1 MARRVSLDSTSI
13 AVIVSPMLRLRN
25 LLTLISLLCLL
36 SCTRTDSAPAPAG
49 KLPVVATI
57 FPVYDFVRSIGGDR
71 VAVTLLL
78 PPGVEAH
85 HFEPKP
91 ADMARVAQA
100 KLFVFTNP
108 AMEPWA
114 TKLLSSVG
122 GTVTAVNASTGLQ
135 LLAADN
141 GHAGHHDDHA
151 QQGSDPHVWLDLH
164 RAQQMVTTI
173 EQALATADPGGAA
186 GYRTNAAAYRKK
198 LSELDGRYRAGLA
211 TCGSRTLVVGGH
223 AAFSYLAKRY
233 GLTTKSAM
241 GVAANAEPT
250 PQDLIALIK
259 ELKQLPQPTLFAEEM
274 IAPRLADTLA
284 REAGATVRRL
294 HATHTISKEDLAR
307 GVTFLELMEKNLTEL
322 RGGLAC
328 Q

>member
-1 MARRVSLDSTSI
+1 MQLLRSI
-13 AVIVSPMLRLRN
+13 
-25 LLTLISLLCLL
+25 LTLLSLLCLI
-36 SCTRTDSAPAPAG
+36 SCSRTDSAPAPAG

-114 TKLLSSVG
+114 AKLLSSVG
-122 GTVTAVNASTGLQ
+122 GTVTAVNASTGIQ
-135 LLAADN
+135 LLAAGAG
-141 GHAGHHDDHA
+141 GHAGHQDDHD
-151 QQGSDPHVWLDLH
+151 QQGSDPHVWLDLNL
-164 RAQQMVTTI
+164 AQQMVTTI
-173 EQALATADPGGAA
+173 EQALSTADPGGAA
-186 GYRTNAAAYRKK
+186 SYRTNAAAYRQQ
-198 LSELDGRYRAGLA
+198 LAALDGRYRTGLA
-211 TCGSRTLVVGGH
+211 TCGSRTLVMGGH
-223 AAFSYLAKRY
+223 AAFSYLAARY
-233 GLTTKSAM
+233 GLIAKSAM

-250 PQDLIALIK
+250 PQDLITLIK
-259 ELKQLPQPTLFAEEM
+259 ELKQLPQRTLFAEEM
-274 IAPRLADTLA
+274 VAPRLADTLA

-294 HATHTISKEDLAR
+294 HATHTVSKEDLAR
-307 GVTFLELMEKNLTEL
+307 GVTFLDLMEKNLTEL

>member
-1 MARRVSLDSTSI
+1 MHLFRFI
-13 AVIVSPMLRLRN
+13 
-25 LLTLISLLCLL
+25 LTMISLLCLI
-36 SCTRTDSAPAPAG
+36 SCNRTDSAPTPAG

-57 FPVYDFVRSIGGDR
+57 FPVYDFVRNIGGDR

-91 ADMARVAQA
+91 ADMSRVAQA

-114 TKLLSSVG
+114 AKLLSGVG
-122 GTVTAVNASTGLQ
+122 GTVTAVNTSSGIQ
-135 LLAADN
+135 LLTAGG
-141 GHAGHHDDHA
+141 GHAGHHDDHD
-151 QQGSDPHVWLDLH
+151 QHGSDPHVWLDLNL
-164 RAQQMVTTI
+164 AQQMVTTI
-173 EQALATADPGGAA
+173 EQALATADPGGVAS
-186 GYRTNAAAYRKK
+186 YRSNAAAYRKK
-198 LSELDGRYRAGLA
+198 LADLDGRYRAGLT

-223 AAFSYLAKRY
+223 AAFSYLAARY
-233 GLTTKSAM
+233 GLTAKSAM

-259 ELKQLPQPTLFAEEM
+259 VLKQLPQRTLFAEEM
-274 IAPRLADTLA
+274 VAPRLADTLA

-294 HATHTISKEDLAR
+294 HATHTISKEDLAK
-307 GVTFLELMEKNLTEL
+307 GVTFLDMMEKNLTEL